1 MHVCQ
6 IWVNFLNKEK
16 ILKVPEKRIFPFH
29 SKLHP
34 SQHADHQIHYRTF
47 GKTLSCKWSQ
57 MNKKII
63 ITEISKQ
70 ETKHYWYV
78 LFFFCG
84 LLIHLIKFTCKYFCT
99 GRRQHVQDKS
109 FQCPW
114 EVVLTR
120 NAVYCML
127 LTTLAHK
134 QWCQQRKLHATPV
147 LIKP

>member
-1 MHVCQ
+1 MYVKYELTS
-6 IWVNFLNKEK
+6 WTRKKYSRYLKREYFLSIQNCIHRSMLIIKYTIELLVK
-16 ILKVPEKRIFPFH
+16 LFP
-29 SKLHP
+29 
-34 SQHADHQIHYRTF
+34 A
-47 GKTLSCKWSQ
+47 WSQ

-78 LFFFCG
+78 LLFFCG